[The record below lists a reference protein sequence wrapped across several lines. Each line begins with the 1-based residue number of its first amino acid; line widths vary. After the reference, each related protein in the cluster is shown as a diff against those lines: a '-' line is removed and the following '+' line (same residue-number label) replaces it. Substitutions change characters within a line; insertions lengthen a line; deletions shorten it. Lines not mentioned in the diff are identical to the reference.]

1 MVHCQKKY
9 LQDVARATRACLH
22 LTLLETR
29 LVRAREQTTH
39 TMVKSSGGG
48 GGGGGGGGEDVS
60 MLSAMQ
66 VLNSFVHNW

>member
-1 MVHCQKKY
+1 
-9 LQDVARATRACLH
+9 
-22 LTLLETR
+22 
-29 LVRAREQTTH
+29 VRAREQTTH

-48 GGGGGGGGEDVS
+48 GGGGGGAGGGASGGEDVS

>member
-1 MVHCQKKY
+1 
-9 LQDVARATRACLH
+9 LH

-48 GGGGGGGGEDVS
+48 GGGGGGAGGGASGGEDVS